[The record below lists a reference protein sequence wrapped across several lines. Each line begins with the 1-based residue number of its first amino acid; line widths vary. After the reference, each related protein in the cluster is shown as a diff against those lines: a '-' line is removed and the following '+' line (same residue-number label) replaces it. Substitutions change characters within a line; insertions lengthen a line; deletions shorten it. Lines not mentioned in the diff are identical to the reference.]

1 MTRFFTPRLLLATA
15 LPALLL
21 ATACTPVAS
30 RVPGYLTTPKG
41 QLLRNDAG
49 QCWRTVEWRPSLA
62 RVECD
67 PEIVA
72 QQLALAQAEEEA
84 PPEEVAQEEEKKEE
98 EVLRPRGKR
107 YAGLAG
113 HDFVPNQFPDAELPV
128 VSGREVVG
136 ADGKTRTEIVFA
148 PLNLSSDTSFRFG
161 DDRLTP
167 EGRDA
172 LIELAGTLKRRRA
185 QGISIDIVGHTDRIG
200 SASANLA
207 LSRRRAEAVK
217 TLLVQEG
224 IPGAG
229 IRTAGMGASKP
240 VTDRA
245 DCPDDLVKCEL
256 IECLRPDR
264 RVEIRIKAQVDSGKR
279 TTVPVEATVPAET
292 PAPAGTPQSLH
303 RPDDGRRQVR
313 AHDSGEIC
321 RA

>member
-21 ATACTPVAS
+21 ATACMPVAS

-72 QQLALAQAEEEA
+72 QQLALAEAEDV
-84 PPEEVAQEEEKKEE
+84 PPEEVVQEEEKKED

-172 LIELAGTLKRRRA
+172 IIELAGTLKRRRA

-229 IRTAGMGASKP
+229 IRTAGMGATKP

-245 DCPDDLVKCEL
+245 DCPDNLVKCEL

-279 TTVPVEATVPAET
+279 TTVPAET
-292 PAPAGTPQSLH
+292 PPPASTPQSQRRL
-303 RPDDGRRQVR
+303 PDEERRQVR
-313 AHDSGEIC
+313 AGDSGEIC